1 MNSSSEKVDRL
12 DGVETV
18 ENGKSPDVSAPEF
31 TEEERAIEKR

>member
-12 DGVETV
+12 GVETV
-18 ENGKSPDVSAPEF
+18 ENGKSRDVSAPEF